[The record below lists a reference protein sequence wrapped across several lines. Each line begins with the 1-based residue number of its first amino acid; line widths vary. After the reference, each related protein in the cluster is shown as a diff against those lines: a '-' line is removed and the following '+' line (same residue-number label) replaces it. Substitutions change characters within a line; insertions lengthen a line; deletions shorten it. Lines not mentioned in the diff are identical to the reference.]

1 MNSLSFSWR
10 MNLRAAGN
18 RSSIFSFSCVKI
30 TGGCAK
36 RPYSKRGG
44 PASLLRP
51 ETTPLR
57 LSLAANSPVAWQA
70 RMRNSSMTGAW
81 LASDSSKPFS
91 TVRTIDGRSGRGSS
105 SHIEDF
111 SA

>member
-1 MNSLSFSWR
+1 M
-10 MNLRAAGN
+10 
-18 RSSIFSFSCVKI
+18 
-30 TGGCAK
+30 
-36 RPYSKRGG
+36 
-44 PASLLRP
+44 
-51 ETTPLR
+51 PLR
-57 LSLAANSPVAWQA
+57 LFLAANSPVAWQA
-70 RMRNSSMTGAW
+70 RMRSSSITGAW